1 MPNKIMVEP
10 DDSGNVIRISKNN
23 PIYGHVRLTQDV
35 TAFGV
40 NGWVKSSTRSTL
52 IHGTV
57 EDLETVGIADMK
69 ELSGK
74 IVIREQTEPF
84 SSNEPDRDLKIAG
97 DTGVICCKDGE
108 PIYRKTFY
116 DASGLQE
123 DDLVAHTNGDAI
135 REAQG
140 GGSSKSMSP
149 NLDFDAIADN
159 AVKPKKKVKKKVK
172 EAEDEAEIIPS
183 PLDEVEEQTE
193 EPIEVDENPNESFE
207 L

>member
-10 DDSGNVIRISKNN
+10 DDSGNVIRVSKNN
-23 PIYGHVRLTQDV
+23 PVYGHVRLSQDV

-69 ELSGK
+69 ELSGN
-74 IVIREQTEPF
+74 IIIREQTEPF
-84 SSNEPDRDLKIAG
+84 SSTDPDRDLKIAG
-97 DTGVICCKDGE
+97 DTGIICCKDGE

-116 DASGLQE
+116 DATGLQV

-135 REAQG
+135 REAQSG
-140 GGSSKSMSP
+140 GASKSMSP
-149 NLDFDAIADN
+149 NLDFDSVADH
-159 AVKPKKKVKKKVK
+159 AEKPKKKSKKKSK
-172 EAEDEAEIIPS
+172 ENESEAEVTPS
-183 PLDEVEEQTE
+183 PIDDVENQVE
-193 EPIEVDENPNESFE
+193 EPIEIDENSDESFE